1 MTEEPALTKEN
12 GGVRIA
18 SRLLLWDFD
27 GTLGY
32 RDGGMWTASLFEVL
46 QREEP
51 GLEVDIEQLRPYM
64 QRGLPWNEP
73 ERPHPHLSNP
83 DDWWAAFQPLF
94 AEAYRGVGISALRAD
109 ELSRHFRGVYTNL
122 ERWRLFDDT
131 LLTLRT
137 LAGQGWRHAILS
149 NHVPELGG
157 ILAHMGL
164 DGLVERTFNSAETG
178 FEKPHP
184 RAFEIALEAF
194 GPLEQVWMI
203 GDNYQADV
211 LGAWALGVPGILAR
225 HAHPQAE
232 RFAEDLYKV
241 MSLLPQKTP

>member
-1 MTEEPALTKEN
+1 MPALSKSHNAQPTHN
-12 GGVRIA
+12 
-18 SRLLLWDFD
+18 RLLLWDFD

-73 ERPHPHLSNP
+73 DRPHPHLSIP
-83 DDWWAAFQPLF
+83 DAWWASIEPLF
-94 AEAYRGVGISALRAD
+94 AEAYRGVGIPAQRAE
-109 ELSRHFRGVYTNL
+109 ELAHHFRGVYTHL

-131 LLTLRT
+131 LPTLRA
-137 LAGQGWRHAILS
+137 LSEEGWRHAVLS
-149 NHVPELGG
+149 NHVPELRG
-157 ILAHMGL
+157 ILTHLGL
-164 DGLVERTFNSAETG
+164 DGLLEQIFNSAETG
-178 FEKPHP
+178 YEKPHP
-184 RAFEIALEAF
+184 HAFELALQAF

-203 GDNYQADV
+203 GDNFQADV
-211 LGAWALGVPGILAR
+211 LGAQALGIPGILVR

-232 RFAEDLYKV
+232 RSAENLTQV
-241 MSLLPQKTP
+241 MSLLSKP